1 MDKLGFLES
10 GMAIDM
16 ADSQYLLILAP
27 SLVIILMFLFF
38 WLFMK
43 ETSYDEV
50 LARQKRDLKLPPV
63 KTDTRKKNEK
73 KKNKKK
79 DVSGGGK
86 GGESEEELRDFELVD
101 ATSST
106 LNNEVPE
113 VVPAPLP
120 VSVPVQSEPPTG
132 VRERKKKE
140 KKAKAAAAVAA
151 AASPPPAAPVTTEKP
166 EVNGS
171 KPAVSKEQP
180 VPLTKQPSPPQ
191 AQAPPPAAAE
201 TTGKKKAK
209 KQKIDTE
216 EPPVEVKPDQSPVV
230 VKKVEPVVKKVE
242 PVVKKVE
249 PVLAEHKVQ
258 DGAASTAVPPAPT
271 TSTGSGRRKSKKQK
285 MEAAVTVKEAPVQ
298 CSTPASQTES
308 VPSANH
314 QGSKTDEVAAP
325 SPARASTKQSKK
337 QKNETDKENSRV
349 KLKELLASLG
359 GLVLSDADVVSVVS
373 LLRDKS
379 PNTLDSWYK
388 SAAKFEPSAQQ
399 LAEKERLLTTLQ
411 EEASIAKDKVKQLSQ
426 ELQAEKQKS
435 NRAEAVLRE
444 QRVAMEKEMSVM
456 QAKAQSSYQELQS
469 MQIKFQT
476 LREQMEGQISR
487 LQKENNI
494 FRDAVSSASTPIDN
508 KQNTELNNLRS
519 ECSSL
524 MKDLAETKNK
534 LQQEELQRKSLEVN
548 YNQNVSQLEVQLQD
562 AKRGW
567 EELQSFFHSMNTERE
582 KLQAAKQELQ
592 SQLLAVE
599 TEMNNKNKEIQTL
612 HSSLTDTMVSKEQ
625 VEQKV
630 RQLLEVSQHN
640 LQPDNSLQAQ
650 VQDLMTENKALKVQI
665 ESLQHQVTSQ
675 ANAVSHCEELQK
687 LLAEKELQ
695 RKSLEDSL
703 NAERSSG
710 ASRETNLQAFHSEN
724 VVLKAEVHRLNTQI
738 SEQASSLLAMDQL
751 KQSLQEKEER
761 IKTVEVLLETGLIQV
776 ANKEEELKNVR
787 EENEDL
793 KQHIEALLQRTA
805 EQQSDTTLLE
815 ELQRQVQ
822 EKDEKIRSVEES
834 LKSALQKELIRMKA
848 IEDLEKHLGTVTAE
862 LDKVQSRETRENA
875 DMRARLLELQFQLT
889 TKEQEIQRL
898 EKQFEEKAREVEE
911 KMVASA
917 QLVELQNRLATKEQE
932 FQVLQKEMEEKSRQA
947 EEKLEQQQQMASAVH
962 STELLTAIAEKD
974 GQLSDVQAEL
984 HDLKEQVELYRK
996 KNNELREKNWCAME
1010 ALSATETMLQG
1021 KLSKTVKE
1029 SQTLMEATEAECRAV
1044 LHRLLPHVPVP
1055 TDQSH
1060 KEWLQNFESSMM
1072 EESARES
1079 AIAVQAD
1086 NSHVQDL
1093 TEKLKEAEETQKV
1106 LQKDCETYKKVLAET
1121 EGILQRL
1128 QSSVEQ
1134 EECHWREKLELAQA
1148 ELREMTLK
1156 VTVLEQE
1163 VDRLGSD
1170 ELECLRRD
1178 KQHLESELERAE
1190 RESATY
1196 VSEVRELKDLLTELQ
1211 SKLDGSYTEAV
1222 RQNEELNLL
1231 KTQLTETLGKLEME
1245 ESERLK
1251 VAGDL
1256 YKAQQ
1261 SLELIQEEILK
1272 EAGQSNLIQNSSL
1285 TTEAD
1290 EVEHKEKMAAGLNQT
1305 VQELQELLQAV
1316 NRQLTKRQERCDGD
1330 K

>member
-1 MDKLGFLES
+1 
-10 GMAIDM
+10 MAIEM

-50 LARQKRDLKLPPV
+50 LARQKRDLKLPPL
-63 KTDTRKKNEK
+63 KIDARKKSEK

-79 DVSGGGK
+79 ENNGSGGGGGGK
-86 GGESEEELRDFELVD
+86 GGESQEDPQEFELVD
-101 ATSST
+101 AISSS

-113 VVPAPLP
+113 VVPVPLPVPVP

-132 VRERKKKE
+132 MRERKKKE
-140 KKAKAAAAVAA
+140 KKAKAAASASVATA
-151 AASPPPAAPVTTEKP
+151 APPSVPVTTEKA

-171 KPAVSKEQP
+171 KPAVRKEQP
-180 VPLTKQPSPPQ
+180 VLLTKQPSPPQ
-191 AQAPPPAAAE
+191 AQAPPPPPAAAE

-209 KQKIDTE
+209 KQKSEIE
-216 EPPVEVKPDQSPVV
+216 EPPAEVKPDQSPVV
-230 VKKVEPVVKKVE
+230 VKKVEPVM
-242 PVVKKVE
+242 
-249 PVLAEHKVQ
+249 AEHKLQ
-258 DGAASTAVPPAPT
+258 DGAAPVAGPPAPT

-285 MEAAVTVKEAPVQ
+285 MEAAVTGNETPVQ
-298 CSTPASQTES
+298 SSPPASQNNS
-308 VPSANH
+308 APPANH
-314 QGSKTDEVAAP
+314 QSTKNDEVAAP

-379 PNTLDSWYK
+379 PNALDSWYK
-388 SAAKFEPSAQQ
+388 SATKFEPTAQQ

-426 ELQAEKQKS
+426 ELQAEKQKN
-435 NRAEAVLRE
+435 NRAEAMLRE

-456 QAKAQSSYQELQS
+456 QAKAQGSYQELQS
-469 MQIKFQT
+469 MQMKFQT
-476 LREQMEGQISR
+476 LREQMEGQINR
-487 LQKENNI
+487 LQKENTI
-494 FRDAVSSASTPIDN
+494 FRDAVSSASTQIDN

-524 MKDLAETKNK
+524 MKDLAEIKNK

-548 YNQNVSQLEVQLQD
+548 YKQNVSQLEAQLQD
-562 AKRGW
+562 AKRRW
-567 EELQSFFHSMNTERE
+567 EELQSYLHSVNTERE

-630 RQLLEVSQHN
+630 MQLLEVSQHN

-650 VQDLMTENKALKVQI
+650 VQDLISENKSLKVQI

-675 ANAVSHCEELQK
+675 VNAVSHFEELQK

-724 VVLKAEVHRLNTQI
+724 VLLKAEVLRVNTQI
-738 SEQASSLLAMDQL
+738 SEQVSSLLVMDQL
-751 KQSLQEKEER
+751 KQSLQEKEEK
-761 IKTVEVLLETGLIQV
+761 IKTVEAVMETGLIQV
-776 ANKEEELKNVR
+776 ANKEEELKAIR
-787 EENEDL
+787 EENDRL
-793 KQHIEALLQRTA
+793 KRHVEALQQQTA
-805 EQQSDTTLLE
+805 EQQSNTLLE
-815 ELQRQVQ
+815 ELQRQIQ
-822 EKDEKIRSVEES
+822 EKDEKIRAVEES
-834 LKSALQKELIRMKA
+834 LQSSLKKELIRVKV
-848 IEDLEKHLGTVTAE
+848 IEDLQKQLEKVAAE
-862 LDKVQSRETRENA
+862 LDKVQSRGTQENT
-875 DMRARLLELQFQLT
+875 DMRAQLLELQSQLT
-889 TKEQEIQRL
+889 TKRQAIQGL
-898 EKQFEEKAREVEE
+898 EKQLEEKAREVEE
-911 KMVASA
+911 KMAAST
-917 QLVELQNRLATKEQE
+917 QLLELQSLLATKEQE
-932 FQVLQKEMEEKSRQA
+932 IQVLQKEKEENSRQA
-947 EEKLEQQQQMASAVH
+947 EEKIEQKQQQMASAVP
-962 STELLTAIAEKD
+962 SKELLTAIAEKD
-974 GQLSDVQAEL
+974 RQLSEVQSEL
-984 HDLKEQVELYRK
+984 HELKENVELYRR

-1029 SQTLMEATEAECRAV
+1029 SQSFLEAAEAECRAV
-1044 LHRLLPHVPVP
+1044 LHRLLPHVPLP
-1055 TDQSH
+1055 TEQSH
-1060 KEWLQNFESSMM
+1060 KVWLQNFESSMT
-1072 EESARES
+1072 EASAREMAAAGQAGS
-1079 AIAVQAD
+1079 APGAD
-1086 NSHVQDL
+1086 NTCVQDL

-1106 LQKDCETYKKVLAET
+1106 LQKDCETYKKVLADT

-1134 EECHWREKLELAQA
+1134 EECHWREKLELAQT

-1170 ELECLRRD
+1170 GELESLRRE

-1231 KTQLTETLGKLEME
+1231 KTQLTETLGKLKME
-1245 ESERLK
+1245 ENERLK

-1272 EAGQSNLIQNSSL
+1272 EAGLSNLIQNSSL
-1285 TTEAD
+1285 TTDAE
-1290 EVEHKEKMAAGLNQT
+1290 EIEHKEKLASGLKQT
-1305 VQELQELLQAV
+1305 VQELQELLQTV
-1316 NRQLTKRQERCDGD
+1316 NRQLTKGQERGEGD